1 MIVEKMLDDN
11 LVLHYSDQK
20 MMMLQVETGLEYPE
34 AIDVFPCRYTYF
46 ETDKPIEDDG
56 HETESHDF

>member
-34 AIDVFPCRYTYF
+34 AIDVFPCRYTYV

-56 HETESHDF
+56 HKTESYDF

>member
-34 AIDVFPCRYTYF
+34 AVDVFPCRYTYV

-56 HETESHDF
+56 HETESYDF